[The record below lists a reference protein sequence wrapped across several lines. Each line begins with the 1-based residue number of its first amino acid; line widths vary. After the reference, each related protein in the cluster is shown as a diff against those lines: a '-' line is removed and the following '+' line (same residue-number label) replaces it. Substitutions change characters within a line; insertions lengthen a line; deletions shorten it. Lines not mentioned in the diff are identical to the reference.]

1 VLITLSELKSLFV
14 CEESSKNER
23 ITKQE
28 STIDFMVQS
37 LGGRSNFHGRRG
49 GRENRGRNSN
59 NSS

>member
-1 VLITLSELKSLFV
+1 V

-37 LGGRSNFHGRRG
+37 LGGRSKFHGRRG